1 LLFLGAMAFTA
12 HRCLASDTAASSGA
26 IDRKFLFIGLS
37 VTRSLREFAFD
48 TCHARRVFKEFLSM
62 TTMSAS
68 EIALVTLEDIESAAR
83 GLAKVATRTP
93 LLPFDALSERVGVP
107 VYVKPEMLQRGG
119 AFKFRGAYTYVSRLS
134 PEQRSRGVI
143 APSSGNH
150 AQAVALAA
158 KLFGVPA
165 TVVMPTTVTPA
176 KRSGAERLG
185 ARIVLAGT
193 TTNER
198 YEKALEI
205 VNDEGGTLVPPY
217 DDPAIIA
224 GQGTLG
230 LEIAADVPDVGTVL
244 VQVGGG
250 GLSAGVATAIK
261 ERVPTVRVVAVEP
274 AGAPKLSRARE
285 AGRPVRLDKTKSLA
299 DGLMAIEIGRLPFAH
314 HERYVDDVVT
324 VADSALAPA
333 MRLIL
338 DRLKLVT
345 EPSGAITVAAVMEG
359 LVRPTDGRPVVLV
372 LSGGNIEWDGLQELL
387 TRA

>member
-1 LLFLGAMAFTA
+1 
-12 HRCLASDTAASSGA
+12 
-26 IDRKFLFIGLS
+26 
-37 VTRSLREFAFD
+37 
-48 TCHARRVFKEFLSM
+48 M

-68 EIALVTLEDIESAAR
+68 EIGLVTLDDIESAAR
-83 GLAKVATRTP
+83 GLAGVAIRTP
-93 LLPFDALSERVGVP
+93 LLAFDAVTDRVGAP

-119 AFKFRGAYTYVSRLS
+119 AFKFRGAYTYLSRLS
-134 PEQRSRGVI
+134 SAQRSKGVI

-176 KRSGAERLG
+176 KRLGAERLG

-193 TTNER
+193 TTSER
-198 YEKALEI
+198 YEKALEL
-205 VNDEGGTLVPPY
+205 VRAEGGTLVPPY

-230 LEIAADVPDVGTVL
+230 LEIASDAPDVGTVV

-261 ERVPTVRVVAVEP
+261 QRVPSARVVAVEP
-274 AGAPKLSRARE
+274 AGAPKLSRARA

-314 HERYVDDVVT
+314 HERYVDEVVT
-324 VADSALAPA
+324 VDDSALAPA
-333 MRLIL
+333 VRLIL
-338 DRLKLVT
+338 DRMKLVT
-345 EPSGAITVAAVMEG
+345 EPSGAITIAALMEG
-359 LVRPTDGRPVVLV
+359 LVRPKDNRPVVAV
-372 LSGGNIEWDGLQELL
+372 LSGGNMEWDGLQELL
-387 TRA
+387 ARA